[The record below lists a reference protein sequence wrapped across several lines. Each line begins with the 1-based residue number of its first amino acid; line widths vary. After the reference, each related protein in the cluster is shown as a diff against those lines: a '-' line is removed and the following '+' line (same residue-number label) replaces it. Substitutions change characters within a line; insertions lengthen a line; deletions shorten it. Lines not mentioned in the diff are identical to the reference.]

1 MLASR
6 NGWWVTEGACDLQ
19 PMTNCDI
26 LIGLIHMVSRN
37 VPDGFVFNRKSVNLF
52 HVSSC
57 WCMLARHGMVQVTY
71 RFFHW
76 KKGTPFAEDQ
86 GDYAK
91 LTWWEQVDNGRQHT
105 RNRKFLIVVPVL
117 LYLLLYSSSL
127 PELFAWTSFILVF
140 CMCFFPTFPS
150 LPCVFN
156 IHSWLTLPISWNT
169 FLGVWIA

>member
-1 MLASR
+1 MVSHGRSLH
-6 NGWWVTEGACDLQ
+6 LQ

-26 LIGLIHMVSRN
+26 LIGLIHMVWRN
-37 VPDGFVFNRKSVNLF
+37 VPDGFVFNRKAVNLF

-117 LYLLLYSSSL
+117 LYFLLYSSFL

-140 CMCFFPTFPS
+140 CMCFFPTLPS